1 MIPYTPEV
9 EMTRARRGVN
19 LLTLLFLIVLV
30 TAGWQIGEGRGAEP
44 EPLPT
49 AAELIARHLAA
60 IGGRDAVLA
69 PASSRR
75 TARLEIPSAG
85 VTGTIELLSMKPNL
99 AWSVLEM
106 AGIGEFRSGFDGEIG
121 WSIDPAMGARLQE
134 GAELMV
140 TRDLADVRAAVRDA
154 DLFESV
160 ETVEMTE
167 MGGVACYRVEL
178 VWKSGRVSSDCYS
191 AETGLLVG
199 IVHTNESP
207 MGSVEVLEL
216 YSDYQRFGE
225 VMFPTRAVSRMMG
238 LEQILTLER
247 VEFDV
252 LDSRAFALPPEIR
265 ALVDARSGAP

>member
-1 MIPYTPEV
+1 
-9 EMTRARRGVN
+9 MTCVRRGVR
-19 LLTLLFLIVLV
+19 LLALLFLVVLV
-30 TAGWQIGEGRGAEP
+30 TGGRQTADRPGPEP

-49 AAELIARHLAA
+49 AEQLIARYVAA

-69 PASSRR
+69 PSSSRR

-85 VTGTIELLSMKPNL
+85 VTGSIELLSMSPNL
-99 AWSVLEM
+99 AGSVLRM
-106 AGIGEFRSGFDGEIG
+106 DGIGEFRSGFDGEIG

-134 GAELMV
+134 GAELTV
-140 TRDLADVRAAVRDA
+140 TRDLADVRIAVRDA
-154 DLFESV
+154 DLFESL

-191 AETGLLVG
+191 PETGLLVG
-199 IVHTNESP
+199 ILHTNESP

-225 VMFPTRAVSRMMG
+225 VMLPTRAVSRMMG
-238 LEQILTLER
+238 MEQILTLEG

-252 LDSRAFALPPEIR
+252 LDSGAFTLPPEIR
-265 ALVDARSGAP
+265 ALVGARSGAH